1 MGVRSMTI
9 PKLGEGLVSGKL
21 KLNFQLRISDFLFLP
36 SSENEVKSDLYI
48 RFEIE
53 DKNPI
58 DISIA
63 EGKYID

>member
-1 MGVRSMTI
+1 MGIRSMTI

-53 DKNPI
+53 DKNLI
-58 DISIA
+58 DISIS